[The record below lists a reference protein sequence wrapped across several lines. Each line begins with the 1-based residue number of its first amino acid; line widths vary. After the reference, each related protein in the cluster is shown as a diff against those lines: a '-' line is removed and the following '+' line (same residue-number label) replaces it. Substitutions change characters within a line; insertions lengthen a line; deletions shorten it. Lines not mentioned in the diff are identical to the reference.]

1 MEGGTEDVR
10 KQSGLVTTIL
20 DWQGKFQANSKALTH
35 GYEAAA
41 VSVERTVGLV
51 LFHKQMTMI
60 RNVLFQM
67 GEQQLKIYFVW
78 FIIEY
83 IVFVYFISFEV
94 SVTEI
99 SAV

>member
-1 MEGGTEDVR
+1 MYGSKVAWSRPSWID
-10 KQSGLVTTIL
+10 K
-20 DWQGKFQANSKALTH
+20 GKFQANSKALTH

-67 GEQQLKIYFVW
+67 GEQQLKIYFV
-78 FIIEY
+78 
-83 IVFVYFISFEV
+83 
-94 SVTEI
+94 
-99 SAV
+99 